1 MKYPQFS
8 NTKPPLVLVEPAYPD
23 LASSWGGLGGKVH
36 TRGQPVPSVCR
47 GSLFW
52 GTRLNCHYHPGGQES
67 TRDIPGVLGRFP
79 AASVEAQP
87 AESAALC
94 LKLLLAVV
102 CTSLPENLIAVLVA
116 ASPGLS
122 IPAPARGLL
131 VNQEQRG
138 QERVVW
144 SGGGRAGYSHPACVG
159 SFQPRPI
166 PVQTAPRST
175 VMASPGGA
183 SFQGRSSVS
192 RSSRLSPWLLVSLT
206 PSPQP
211 R

>member
-1 MKYPQFS
+1 M
-8 NTKPPLVLVEPAYPD
+8 LVEPAYPD

-144 SGGGRAGYSHPACVG
+144 SGGGRPQPCQR
-159 SFQPRPI
+159 FQPLPAR
-166 PVQTAPRST
+166 R
-175 VMASPGGA
+175 SPGGT
-183 SFQGRSSVS
+183 RTPLS
-192 RSSRLSPWLLVSLT
+192 RSALVSERLCC
-206 PSPQP
+206 QAYA
-211 R
+211 